1 MIDESKLLDVHDYI
15 YDEDALELAA
25 APADPPLRLE
35 IKVPFSV
42 GPSVYIEVIGPDV
55 ERIAVALREIGS
67 ESYLDNLLNNVGDV

>member
-15 YDEDALELAA
+15 YDEEALEIVS

-42 GPSVYIEVIGPDV
+42 GPSVYIEVIGPDI
-55 ERIAVALREIGS
+55 ERIAYALREIGS
-67 ESYLDNLLNNVGDV
+67 DSYLENLLANVGDE